1 MINFKKAK
9 SYCKEDI
16 SLIENYDKAM
26 ADSTQTW
33 ECHHRDEYK
42 VLPSG
47 MVVIRSCYEL
57 MENGRYYKCP
67 ANELIFL
74 TKEEHMK
81 IPCKK
86 VVPNSSDI
94 IEKRNTSIKKFH
106 EENPGALVRSQ
117 FGKKFVEHF
126 KIHRKDNYNLY
137 SRENKFYRKHGH
149 CSWEVE
155 NGRD

>member
-26 ADSTQTW
+26 EDNTQTW

-47 MVVIRSCYEL
+47 IAVIRSRKEL
-57 MENGRYYKCP
+57 IENGRYYKCP

-74 TKEEHMK
+74 TREEHMK
-81 IPCKK
+81 IPCDKYIPK
-86 VVPNSSDI
+86 AADI
-94 IEKRNTSIKKFH
+94 IEKRNNSIKKFH
-106 EENPGALVRSQ
+106 EENPNAFVRSI

-126 KIHRKDNYNLY
+126 KMHRKDNYNLY
-137 SRENKFYRKHGH
+137 SREFKFYKKHGC
-149 CSWEVE
+149 CSWEE
-155 NGRD
+155 L

>member
-9 SYCKEDI
+9 SYCREDI

-26 ADSTQTW
+26 ADNTQTW

-47 MVVIRSCYEL
+47 MVVIRSCQEL
-57 MENGRYYKCP
+57 MENDRYYKCP

-81 IPCKK
+81 IPCGK
-86 VVPNSSDI
+86 VAPNSPDI

-106 EENPGALVRSQ
+106 EENPGAFVRST

-126 KIHRKDNYNLY
+126 KTHRKDNFNLY
-137 SRENKFYRKHGH
+137 SREFKFYKKHGH
-149 CSWEVE
+149 CSWEE
-155 NGRD
+155 L

>member
-9 SYCKEDI
+9 SYCREDI

-26 ADSTQTW
+26 EDKTQTW

-47 MVVIRSCYEL
+47 IVVIRSCNEL
-57 MENGRYYKCP
+57 IENGRYYKCP

-86 VVPNSSDI
+86 IAPNSADI
-94 IEKRNTSIKKFH
+94 IERRNNSIKKFH
-106 EENPGALVRSQ
+106 EENPGAFVHSE
-117 FGKKFVEHF
+117 FGSKFVEHF
-126 KIHRKDNYNLY
+126 KLHRKDNYNLY
-137 SRENKFYRKHGH
+137 SREFKFYKKHGH
-149 CSWEVE
+149 CSWEE
-155 NGRD
+155 L